1 MQRVVVSGAMKRL
14 LALSLLALL
23 ACSGGEPK
31 PAAQK
36 ISKNPISVRGWIAD
50 VEGANRGETQTAET
64 EGARLIQQFQATTVW
79 VEGVDYVS
87 GGVAETGAFLLLDVP
102 PGNVTISFNAP
113 GAEDAKLVLQ
123 NIPGNAD
130 VLVPALLLKR
140 GGSTLLQPGG
150 VTVRVPARI
159 DQPKATGKQA
169 MVAGVPVP
177 IVDTP
182 IAAFSDRRD
191 YPERGLQPLATV
203 R

>member
-1 MQRVVVSGAMKRL
+1 MKRL
-14 LALSLLALL
+14 LALSLLVVLS
-23 ACSGGEPK
+23 CSGGEQK
-31 PAAQK
+31 PASQPM
-36 ISKNPISVRGWIAD
+36 SKNPISVRGWIAD
-50 VEGANRGETQTAET
+50 VEGADRGAVRTPET
-64 EGARLIQQFQATTVW
+64 EGARLIQQFQATSVW
-79 VEGVDYVS
+79 VEGAEFVS

-113 GAEDAKLVLQ
+113 GAEDAKLVLR

-140 GGSTLLQPGG
+140 GGATLLQPDG

-159 DQPKATGKQA
+159 DQPRATGKQA
-169 MVAGVPVP
+169 VVAGVPVP

-182 IAAFSDRRD
+182 IAAFNDRRD
-191 YPERGLQPLATV
+191 YPERGLRPLATV